1 MTTEDPLRKHVLDLL
16 ALKGAHLNFD
26 ETVDGFPVELRGIKP
41 AGAPHTPWQLLEHLR
56 IAQWDILEFC
66 RNRDY
71 QEIKWPDDYWPK
83 TEAPPDGAAWDRS
96 VEHFRQDAQGME
108 ALVNDESLDLFERL
122 PHGSGQTL
130 LREALLLADH
140 NSYHLG
146 QLVFVRK
153 MLEAK

>member
-41 AGAPHTPWQLLEHLR
+41 AGAPPTPWQLFEHLR

-83 TEAPPDGAAWDRS
+83 TEAPPDAASWDGS
-96 VEHFRQDAQGME
+96 VERFREDAKAME
-108 ALVNDESLDLFERL
+108 ALIADESLDLFEHL

-130 LREALLLADH
+130 LREALLVADH

-146 QLVFVRK
+146 Q
-153 MLEAK
+153 